1 MITTISGL
9 LGQKEINMSIN
20 CIRTLIEDAAQTH
33 SDKTALVFN
42 EKSITYSELF
52 AKVNQVAYYLK
63 ELDLPKDSRIGIYSN
78 KGIEQVIAILAILS
92 TDYILVPLTKLLK
105 PEQVEYIIN
114 DCDIKCII
122 TDKLKLESIEEI
134 NFDGHIISYETA
146 GKDIPS
152 FEEIFKYYNKP
163 YVCDINGH
171 NNAVITYSFGVSG
184 TPKGIVISHR
194 NLIDSARVASQYLNL
209 QEDDVISALLI
220 FNLDYGLNQI
230 FCSLYKRATLAIH
243 RFILPE
249 DFFNH
254 IMDDKVT
261 VIPLMPVNITQ
272 MFDEEMSRI
281 PNPELFNDVKT
292 ITSSGGNVTAKM
304 IKECKKTFKNAAFY
318 SMHGLTEAFRSTYLD
333 PSQVEIRPDSIGKAI
348 PDVELYVINEDGK
361 ECGVR
366 EVGEL
371 IHRGGYIYKGFWNAP
386 EQNAERFKSISI
398 LKDVINLEG
407 QLIDETVVATGDYVY
422 KDEEG
427 YFYFVSRN
435 DNMIKTRGFRV
446 SPYEIESVV
455 ARSLPQIEQC
465 AVFSIDNELIEE
477 EIVMVYSSASEI
489 APKEIL
495 FELKK
500 HLASYMIPSR
510 VIYKKSL
517 PLVQSDKNQIN
528 KDELKR
534 ELSEN

>member
-1 MITTISGL
+1 
-9 LGQKEINMSIN
+9 MSIN
-20 CIRTLIEDAAQTH
+20 CIRTLLEEARETH
-33 SDKTALVFN
+33 GDKPAIVF
-42 EKSITYSELF
+42 EQKRMTYAELF
-52 AKVNQVAYYLK
+52 TRVNQVALYLQ
-63 ELDLPKDSRIGIYSN
+63 ELGLPKDSRIGLYSN
-78 KGIEQVIAILAILS
+78 KSIEQVVATLAILS

-146 GKDIPS
+146 GKDVAS
-152 FEEIFKYYNKP
+152 FEEIYKYYNKP
-163 YVCDINGH
+163 YVCDISGH
-171 NNAVITYSFGVSG
+171 CNAVITYSFGLSG
-184 TPKGIVISHR
+184 SPKGIVISHR
-194 NLIDSARVASQYLNL
+194 NLIDSARVVSQYLKL
-209 QEDDVISALLI
+209 EQDDIISGLLI

-230 FCSLYKRATLAIH
+230 FCTLYKKATLALH

-254 IMDDKVT
+254 LINDQVT
-261 VIPLMPVNITQ
+261 VLPLMPVNISQ
-272 MFDEEMSRI
+272 MFDDDMPRLPSA
-281 PNPELFNDVKT
+281 ELFDSVRT

-304 IKECKKTFKNAAFY
+304 IHDCKNTFQKADFY

-333 PSQVEIRPDSIGKAI
+333 PSQVSIRPDSIGRPI
-348 PDVELYVINEDGK
+348 PDVELYVVNEQGK
-361 ECGVR
+361 ECGPR

-371 IHRGGYIYKGFWNAP
+371 IHRGSYIYRGFWNAP
-386 EQNAERFKSISI
+386 EQNEQRFKSVQI

-407 QLIDETVVATGDYVY
+407 QLTDEIVVASGDNVY

-427 YFYFVSRN
+427 YFYFVSRQ
-435 DNMIKTRGFRV
+435 DDMIKTRGFRV

-455 ARSLPQIEQC
+455 AKNIPQIEQC
-465 AVFSIDNELIEE
+465 AVIATENELIEE
-477 EIVMVYSSASEI
+477 EIVLVYSATNEISE
-489 APKEIL
+489 KEIL

-510 VIYKKSL
+510 VVYRRAL
-517 PLVQSDKNQIN
+517 PLVQSDKNRVN

-534 ELSEN
+534 ELSGN

>member
-1 MITTISGL
+1 
-9 LGQKEINMSIN
+9 MSIN
-20 CIRTLIEDAAQTH
+20 CIRTLIEDANVTH
-33 SDKTALVFN
+33 KDKTALILN
-42 EKSITYSELF
+42 ETSITYGELYT
-52 AKVNQVAYYLK
+52 KVNQVAYYLS
-63 ELDLPKDSRIGIYSN
+63 ELNLPKDSRIGVYSN

-105 PEQVEYIIN
+105 PEQVEYIIG

-122 TDKLKLESIEEI
+122 TDKLKLQSIEEI
-134 NFDGHIISYETA
+134 NFSGHIISYETSSKETA
-146 GKDIPS
+146 S

-163 YVCDINGH
+163 YTCDINGH
-171 NNAVITYSFGVSG
+171 NNALITYSFGMSG

-194 NLIDSARVASQYLNL
+194 NLIDSARVASDYLNL
-209 QEDDVISALLI
+209 KEDDVISGILI
-220 FNLDYGLNQI
+220 FNLDYGLNQL
-230 FCSLYKRATLAIH
+230 FCTLYKRATLALH
-243 RFILPE
+243 RFILAG

-254 IMDDKVT
+254 LIDDSVT
-261 VIPLMPVNITQ
+261 IIPLMPINITQ
-272 MFDEEMSRI
+272 MFDEDAQRLPST
-281 PNPELFNDVKT
+281 ELFSNVKT
-292 ITSSGGNVTAKM
+292 ITSSGGKATRKM
-304 IKECKKTFKNAAFY
+304 IAECKKLFVNADFY

-348 PDVELYVINEDGK
+348 PDVELYVINENGQ

-386 EQNAERFKSISI
+386 EQNEQRFKSIQI
-398 LKDVINLEG
+398 LRDVLNLEG
-407 QLIDETVVATGDYVY
+407 QLTDEIVVATGDYVY

-427 YFYFVSRN
+427 YFYFVSRH

-446 SPYEIESVV
+446 SPLEIESCV
-455 ARSLPQIEQC
+455 SKNIPQIEQC
-465 AVFSIDNELIEE
+465 AIFSIDNEQIEE
-477 EIVMVYSSASEI
+477 EIIMIYSAPSEI

-517 PLVQSDKNQIN
+517 PLIQSDKNKIN
-528 KDELKR
+528 IDELKK
-534 ELSEN
+534 ELEV